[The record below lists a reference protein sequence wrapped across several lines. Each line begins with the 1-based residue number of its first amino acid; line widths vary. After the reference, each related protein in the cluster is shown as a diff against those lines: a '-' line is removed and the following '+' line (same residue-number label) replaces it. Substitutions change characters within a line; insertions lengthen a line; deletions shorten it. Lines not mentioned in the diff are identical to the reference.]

1 MLRTILQ
8 RVFQGLI
15 VIALMSFVVYM
26 LIGLMPGDP
35 IDLMIS
41 SDPRI
46 TAEDAA
52 RLRQVYGVDRPL
64 VERYSAWATSALS
77 GEFGYSRLFGRPVIE
92 LMGPRLLNTF
102 LLMITAWSLAVVFGI
117 TLGTIAAS
125 RQGGVIDTG
134 VNWLAFVSASTPTF
148 WLALLLIILFSVN
161 LQLLPASGFPTAANS
176 GFADRFRHLILPVMT
191 LAIFET
197 GAYARYMRAAMIEA
211 LSADHVRTARAKGA
225 SRARVVVMHA
235 FRNAMIPVVTIMALQ
250 FGNQFSGALIT
261 ETMFSY
267 PGMGKMIFDSV
278 MGNDF
283 NLALIGLLFATAM
296 TLIANLIADLAYVVL
311 DPRISLGARTA
322 GAAR

>member
-1 MLRTILQ
+1 MLNTIFHRLLQ
-8 RVFQGLI
+8 SVVVI
-15 VIALMSFVVYM
+15 VLMSFVVYM

-41 SDPRI
+41 SDPRM

-52 RLRQVYGVDRPL
+52 RLRQVYGLDQPLWDR
-64 VERYSAWATSALS
+64 YMAWATGALS

-102 LLMITAWSLAVVFGI
+102 LLMLSAWILAVIFG
-117 TLGTIAAS
+117 LGLGILAGA
-125 RQGGVIDTG
+125 RQGGIIDTS

-148 WLALLLIILFSVN
+148 WLALLLMILFSVQ
-161 LQLLPASGFPTAANS
+161 LQLLPASGFPTSLNA
-176 GFADRFRHLILPVMT
+176 GFGERLRHLVLPVLT

-197 GAYARYMRAAMIEA
+197 GAYARYMRAAMMEA
-211 LSADHVRTARAKGA
+211 LNADHVRTARAKGA
-225 SRARVVVMHA
+225 SRVRVVLVHA
-235 FRNAMIPVVTIMALQ
+235 LRNAMIPVVTIMALG

-283 NLALIGLLFATAM
+283 NLALVALLFATAM
-296 TLIANLIADLAYVVL
+296 TLAANLIADLAYVML
-311 DPRISLGARTA
+311 DPRISYAARPG